1 VKQVSLELPEPQ
13 AELPP
18 PPSGYARVAVPA
30 PLGRAFTYA
39 ALGTLPKPGSRV
51 LIELGK
57 RKCLGVVLDVQ
68 VAPPLGVDPR
78 KIKPLL
84 EVLDQDE
91 PTLPLELLDF
101 LLELAKYYLAPLG
114 EVMRLA
120 LPVLGKDEA
129 ERISERHGKKLRATG
144 RKVKV
149 VHWLAQAEPA
159 TLPRIGPKARELLE
173 ALQTR
178 GHAALSKLEGEF
190 KGARVQV
197 RRFAELGLV
206 LVKDSFEEDPDP
218 FFEDQIRKD
227 TPPTLTAGQSAAVA
241 AIRASLAANV
251 PDAFLLDGITGSGK
265 TEVYLRAAR
274 EALDLG
280 RGAIILVPE
289 IALTPQLVSRFRARL
304 GDEIAVLHSELSP
317 KQRLQ
322 MWRGIRTAKLRLVV
336 GARSALFAPVPNL
349 GLICVDEEH
358 DPSFKQE
365 EGVRYHARDMALL
378 RARRTQAVCV
388 LGSATPSLAAFALV
402 QRGKLQ
408 RLELKERAHQSATLP
423 KVRIIDLR
431 RMGPGPSGDP
441 LLSLELHRAIEA
453 NLESRGQTIL
463 FLNRR
468 GFAPSIVC
476 ASCGDVRQCPNC
488 SVALTLHR
496 APSERL
502 VCHYCGYGSPFVPTC
517 PSCGDKRAL
526 LEGMGTEQVEDL
538 LRASFPSAR
547 VARLDR
553 DVGGGTKSAV
563 ILDRM
568 RQGEVDIL
576 VGTQMV
582 AKGHDLP
589 EVTLVGVLN
598 ADAALSMPDF
608 RAAERTFQLLVQV
621 AGRAGRAERPGE
633 VLIQTRS
640 PEHIAIVAAERHD
653 VGAFLR
659 AELESRHEA
668 GYPPFSHLALVR
680 FDGRVEADVRSEAAR
695 VLELVRSQAPIE
707 FLGPTPAPLA
717 RLQNRYRY
725 RFMVRAEQRAPLR
738 LALLQVLRIRLK
750 AGVTVQID
758 IDPQSFF

>member
-1 VKQVSLELPEPQ
+1 VKQVSLLLSESLPVARPEPV
-13 AELPP
+13 A
-18 PPSGYARVAVPA
+18 YVRVAVPA

-39 ALGTLPKPGSRV
+39 VEGAIPSPGSRV

-68 VAPPLGVDPR
+68 ATPPAGVDATR
-78 KIKPLL
+78 IKPLL
-84 EVLDQDE
+84 EVLDHKE
-91 PTLPLELLDF
+91 PTLPPELLGF

-120 LPVLGKDEA
+120 LPVLGQDDA
-129 ERISERHGKKLRATG
+129 ARISARHGKKLRATG
-144 RKVKV
+144 RKLQV
-149 VHWLAQAEPA
+149 VRWLASAERDA
-159 TLPRIGPKARELLE
+159 SPRLGPKAQELLE
-173 ALQTR
+173 TLKTR
-178 GHAALSKLEGEF
+178 GQTVLSKLEIEF
-190 KGARVQV
+190 KGARAQV
-197 RRFAELGLV
+197 RRFQKLGLV
-206 LVKDSFEEDPDP
+206 EVAESYDEDHDP
-218 FFEDQIRKD
+218 FFEDQVELD
-227 TPPTLTAGQSAAVA
+227 TPPTLTDGQSLAVD
-241 AIRASLAANV
+241 AIRSALVARSPA
-251 PDAFLLDGITGSGK
+251 AFLLDGITGSGK

-280 RGAIILVPE
+280 LGVIILVPE

-304 GDEIAVLHSELSP
+304 GDGIAVLHSELSP

-322 MWRGIRTAKLRLVV
+322 MWRGIRSGKLGLVV

-365 EGVRYHARDMALL
+365 EGVRYHARDMALF
-378 RARRTQAVCV
+378 RARRTQAVSI

-402 QRGKLQ
+402 QKGKLE
-408 RLELKERAHQSATLP
+408 RLELKQRAHQSATLP

-453 NLESRGQTIL
+453 NLENRGQTIL

-496 APSERL
+496 APTERL
-502 VCHYCGYGSPFVPTC
+502 VCHYCGYTAAFAPTC

-526 LEGMGTEQVEDL
+526 LEGIGTEQVEDL
-538 LRASFPSAR
+538 LRASFPTAR

-553 DVGGGTKSAV
+553 DVGGGTKSAA

-568 RQGEVDIL
+568 RRGELDIL

-598 ADAALSMPDF
+598 ADTALSMPDF

-621 AGRAGRAERPGE
+621 AGRAGRAGRPGE

-640 PEHIAIVAAERHD
+640 PEHIAIVSAERHD

-659 AELESRHEA
+659 AELEARHEA
-668 GYPPFSHLALVR
+668 NYPPFTHLALVR

-695 VLELVRSQAPIE
+695 VLELARSHAPIE

-725 RFMVRAEQRAPLR
+725 RFLVRAEQRAPLR
-738 LALLQVLRIRLK
+738 TALLHVLRVRLK
-750 AGVTVQID
+750 AGVTVQVD